1 MLDIL
6 SRSFAYSAAVSYH
19 LSAVIFSEEEKKMK
33 KFLFVAVLIGL
44 LGVLA
49 ACAPATPAP
58 APATPAPAVKTL
70 KACFIYVGPIGDIG
84 WTHAH
89 NEGRLYVE
97 KKYPWLKTAYAEAVA
112 EADVDRFLD
121 RYVVEEKCDVIFTTS
136 FGYMDATLAAAK
148 KYPNTIFFH
157 CSGFK
162 RAPNLGNYFADF
174 YQVYYLN
181 GLMAGAMT
189 KSGKVGYVAAH
200 PIPEVI
206 RHIDAFTLGVREVN
220 PKATVDVRWIFAWYD
235 PAKARQAAEALI
247 AAGVDVLAFTED
259 TATVVQ
265 VAEEYT
271 AKGKPVYS
279 FGHYSPM
286 AQFGPNSLI
295 SGQLVNWGVL
305 YEDILTKVYLGVY
318 TNKNLDKVD
327 YWGLLGGGIQLGAP
341 AAVELGGKFGEPINP
356 KFEAALKGVKVK
368 EALLGEVTVYDLV
381 FKRLE
386 QMKDP
391 AMLFDPFTGPIK
403 DQAGK
408 ERVKPGQ
415 RLNYVELL
423 NIDWFVEGV
432 IGSPKP

>member
-1 MLDIL
+1 MSKRSWLIAIL
-6 SRSFAYSAAVSYH
+6 IS
-19 LSAVIFSEEEKKMK
+19 
-33 KFLFVAVLIGL
+33 LIGV
-44 LGVLA
+44 VLTT
-49 ACAPATPAP
+49 ACATTAPAP
-58 APATPAPAVKTL
+58 APTTPQATMKKL
-70 KACFIYVGPIGDIG
+70 KACYIYVGPIGDIG
-84 WTHAH
+84 WSHAH
-89 NEGRLYVE
+89 NEGRLYVD
-97 KKYPWLKTAYAEAVA
+97 KKFDWLDTAYAEAVP
-112 EADVDRFLD
+112 EADADRFLD

-136 FGYMDATLAAAK
+136 FGYMDSTLAAAK

-157 CSGFK
+157 VSGFK
-162 RAPNLGNYFADF
+162 RAPNMGTLMADF

-181 GLMAGAMT
+181 GLMAGALT
-189 KSGKVGYVAAH
+189 KSGKVGYVGAH
-200 PIPEVI
+200 PIPEVV

-235 PAKARQAAEALI
+235 PAKARQAGEALVS
-247 AAGVDVLAFTED
+247 AGVDVLAFTED

-271 AKGKPVYS
+271 TRKNKPVYA

-286 AQFGPNSLI
+286 AQFGPNALV
-295 SGQLVNWGVL
+295 SGQLVNWGIM

-318 TNKNLDKVD
+318 TNKNLQDVD
-327 YWGLLGGGIQLGAP
+327 YWWLLRERGA
-341 AAVELGGKFGEPINP
+341 ELGGKFGEPVNP
-356 KFEAALKGVKVK
+356 KFDAALKGVKVK
-368 EALLGEVTVYDLV
+368 DALLGELSVYDLV
-381 FKRLE
+381 SKRTE

-415 RLNYVELL
+415 RLNYGELL

-432 IGSPKP
+432 VGNPKP